1 MSKLGNIRR
10 EGSIYRATVDAAEP
24 FEIALDM
31 VTLKMIDMDIQKMS
45 FEIGRAIGQ
54 LVKYARDVD
63 EYNLNIPE
71 SKEEIWYQSEKFWG
85 FSKLFYF
92 SLEKY

>member
-10 EGSIYRATVDAAEP
+10 EGSIYRATVEGKEP
-24 FEIALDM
+24 FEIGFDM
-31 VTLKMIDMDIQKMS
+31 ATLKMVDMDIEKMT

-63 EYNLNIPE
+63 GYNLNIPE
-71 SKEEIWYQSEKFWG
+71 SKEEIWY
-85 FSKLFYF
+85 
-92 SLEKY
+92 